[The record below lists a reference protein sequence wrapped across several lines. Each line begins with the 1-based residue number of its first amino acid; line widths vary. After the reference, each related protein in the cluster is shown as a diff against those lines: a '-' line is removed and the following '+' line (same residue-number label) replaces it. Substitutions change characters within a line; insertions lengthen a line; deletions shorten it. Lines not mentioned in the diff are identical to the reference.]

1 MATNPT
7 AEELRHAALEVLAS
21 RPGIALPLPGI
32 RRRIE
37 QGNLIDGKIADEEL
51 RAALAV
57 LISLGLAD
65 VAHDK
70 LGSTEHFQATGEG
83 VLAFERGR

>member
-1 MATNPT
+1 MATPS
-7 AEELRHAALEVLAS
+7 AEQLRHAAREVLAS
-21 RPGIALPLPGI
+21 RPGVALPLPGI

-37 QGNLIDGKIADEEL
+37 QGSLVDGKINDEEL

-57 LISLGLAD
+57 LIGLGQVD

-70 LGSTEHFQATGEG
+70 LGSTEHFKATAAG
-83 VLAFERGR
+83 VMAFERGE

>member
-1 MATNPT
+1 MNAT
-7 AEELRHAALEVLAS
+7 AESLRHAAREVLAS

-37 QGNLIDGKIADEEL
+37 QGSLVDGKFDNEEL

-57 LISLGLAD
+57 LIGLNQVD

-70 LGSTEHFQATGEG
+70 LGSTEHFKATSEG
-83 VLAFERGR
+83 VLAFERGQ